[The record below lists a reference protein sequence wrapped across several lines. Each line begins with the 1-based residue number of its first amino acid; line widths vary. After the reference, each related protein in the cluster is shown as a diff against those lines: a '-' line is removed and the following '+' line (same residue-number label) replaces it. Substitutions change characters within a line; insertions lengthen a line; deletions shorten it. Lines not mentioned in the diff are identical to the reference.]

1 VPTTTLICP
10 SCGSP
15 VSPDDAEC
23 PRCGVNI
30 KSGES
35 YETRVR
41 RARGKLRHTEGLVG
55 GLYIALAFIVALSC
69 IGGFSYQA
77 RMEHIISQRPDL
89 FREPI
94 QRLQQIDDLIAA
106 GSPVEAREAA
116 LALAQELETTA
127 DQIQVRSLYAPKT
140 APPRRYARTRREP
153 EYDRRGAKRLLHN
166 LAEKARFRARALAHT
181 ESQT

>member
-1 VPTTTLICP
+1 MPTTGLICP

-15 VSPDDAEC
+15 VSPDDVEC
-23 PRCGVNI
+23 PRCGVNL

-55 GLYIALAFIVALSC
+55 GLYIALAFVLGLSC
-69 IGGFSYQA
+69 IGGYSYQA
-77 RMEHIISQRPDL
+77 RMERVIVQRPDL

-94 QRLQQIDDLIAA
+94 RRLQEIDDLIAVGRSA
-106 GSPVEAREAA
+106 EARETA
-116 LALAQELETTA
+116 LALARELDTTA
-127 DQIQVRSLYAPKT
+127 DQIQVRDLYAPKT
-140 APPRRYARTRREP
+140 PPPRRYRTTASEP

-166 LAEKARFRARALAHT
+166 LAEKARFKARAVAHQ